1 MGDLSKTD
9 ILSLDYGGK
18 VRLLERVGQ
27 EILNYQIEFAKVSGR
42 FSEIRANLEVLK
54 QLKSVLQSSLKA
66 EMPEGGTDNRR
77 KHELTRNPIYNKPE
91 PKRQAKSKG
100 A

>member
-1 MGDLSKTD
+1 MKDLSKTD

-18 VRLLERVGQ
+18 VQLLERVGQ
-27 EILNYQIEFAKVSGR
+27 EILNYQIEFAQVSGR

-66 EMPEGGTDNRR
+66 EAPEGGSNNRTR
-77 KHELTRNPIYNKPE
+77 HELTKNPVYNKPSPGPE
-91 PKRQAKSKG
+91 KRKG